1 MISQNIQTII
11 PKLQEELTKQ
21 PVQKAWLFGSCSRG
35 EERQDSDID
44 LLVQY
49 DDKVL
54 ISLFTISKIMCE
66 LQRAVGRPVDLIE
79 DGQLLPFAVESA
91 NRDKILIYERL
102 N

>member
-1 MISQNIQTII
+1 MVSKNIQTII

-35 EERQDSDID
+35 EEKNDSDID

-49 DDKVL
+49 DDKVV
-54 ISLFTISKIMCE
+54 ISLFTIARIMCE
-66 LQRAVGRPVDLIE
+66 LQKAVGRPVDLIE
-79 DGQLLPFAVESA
+79 DGQLLPFAIESV
-91 NRDKILIYERL
+91 NRDKILIYERP